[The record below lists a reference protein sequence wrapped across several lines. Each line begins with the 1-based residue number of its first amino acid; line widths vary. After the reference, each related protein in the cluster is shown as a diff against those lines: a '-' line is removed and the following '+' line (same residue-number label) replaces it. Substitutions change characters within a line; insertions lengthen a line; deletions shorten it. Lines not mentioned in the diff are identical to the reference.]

1 MRCSQRH
8 PGSNSSAGSSAPLRR
23 TTTYVHG
30 SHSLTRFH
38 PPLCQKWHVELI
50 PSVYANQD
58 LDHENRRTKWTD
70 NVDDKIIRDPM
81 RRTTSSALRGIV
93 SQCCPRCRS
102 GKIFPRSV
110 FLGFP
115 KMSERCPVC
124 DLRFEREPG
133 YFLGAMYISYGI
145 ALLLITLIAAF
156 LWALTGWWI
165 TKAAIWAVVLFLP
178 LAPATT
184 LFSRILWIYLDQT
197 VDPDPN

>member
-1 MRCSQRH
+1 ML
-8 PGSNSSAGSSAPLRR
+8 NA
-23 TTTYVHG
+23 
-30 SHSLTRFH
+30 
-38 PPLCQKWHVELI
+38 K
-50 PSVYANQD
+50 
-58 LDHENRRTKWTD
+58 
-70 NVDDKIIRDPM
+70 
-81 RRTTSSALRGIV
+81 
-93 SQCCPRCRS
+93 CPRCRK
-102 GKIFPRSV
+102 GPIFR
-110 FLGFP
+110 GFVEVYDQC
-115 KMSERCPVC
+115 SECG
-124 DLRFEREPG
+124 LRFERGESG